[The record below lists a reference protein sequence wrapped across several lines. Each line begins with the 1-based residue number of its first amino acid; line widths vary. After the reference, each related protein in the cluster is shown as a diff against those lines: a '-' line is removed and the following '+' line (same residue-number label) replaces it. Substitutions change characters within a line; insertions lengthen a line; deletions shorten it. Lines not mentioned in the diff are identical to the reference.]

1 MISNVHVASAAT
13 SPSGLLTRMKEQSQ
27 PFARSDSAS
36 DSGSGS
42 TTPPEGAIFVS
53 LAPIADRS
61 DSGGEPCL
69 TPAAVPVGGGDDF
82 TAVFEA
88 KLGTTVSKQIEKYA
102 PATLIVVLTLLS
114 VLVVLVNIQGSLQ
127 ASDITLAHDGM
138 ADADDGSP
146 ELTLSPVMMYDES
159 LRKIAHQPRVLG
171 SGEGAAPVTTSTV
184 ADDEFDET
192 TSLLLQEGVSNVA
205 ESDNEYNA
213 RISSDPSV
221 EEAID
226 VVIDTTYTDQMRK
239 RADQARSLTLDCD
252 WCLPFDVA
260 CLSTCE
266 DSSTPSPVTMA
277 TPSPVTMAFEC
288 LSAPT
293 YSTLTCQALGGDF
306 TTESYCNEGQGTF
319 YSETCGASS
328 CGCCVQV
335 GRVVRGRHTVACR
348 LAGLIVVVEFHCLSA
363 NTSDSIV
370 NSRSEYRTASVCSTK
385 AYMSSI
391 INVDGCP
398 KNKTGNG

>member
-1 MISNVHVASAAT
+1 M
-13 SPSGLLTRMKEQSQ
+13 
-27 PFARSDSAS
+27 
-36 DSGSGS
+36 
-42 TTPPEGAIFVS
+42 
-53 LAPIADRS
+53 
-61 DSGGEPCL
+61 
-69 TPAAVPVGGGDDF
+69 
-82 TAVFEA
+82 
-88 KLGTTVSKQIEKYA
+88 
-102 PATLIVVLTLLS
+102 
-114 VLVVLVNIQGSLQ
+114 
-127 ASDITLAHDGM
+127 
-138 ADADDGSP
+138 
-146 ELTLSPVMMYDES
+146 
-159 LRKIAHQPRVLG
+159 
-171 SGEGAAPVTTSTV
+171 TTSTV

-306 TTESYCNEGQGTF
+306 TTENYCNEEQGTF
-319 YSETCGASS
+319 HSETCGLSS
-328 CGCCVQV
+328 CGCCVEV
-335 GRVVRGRHTVACR
+335 G
-348 LAGLIVVVEFHCLSA
+348 
-363 NTSDSIV
+363 
-370 NSRSEYRTASVCSTK
+370 
-385 AYMSSI
+385 
-391 INVDGCP
+391 
-398 KNKTGNG
+398 